1 MKLSKD
7 LILDTTE
14 AMIVA
19 CGFEATTLSKIAKQL
34 DVSHAALYK
43 YYRNKEDLFE
53 NLALRWLT
61 ETSQALMDWDATQS
75 QQPLHDWL
83 WQLAMTKKELYRE
96 KTEMFLLYTQ
106 FIEHNEKLVTN
117 HLNELAAKIETFA
130 EVDGLAMITA
140 FTAFHNPYFAPRWL
154 RDDHQAAFE
163 RVWQVVAPNK

>member
-19 CGFEATTLSKIAKQL
+19 HGFEATTLSEIAKKL
-34 DVSHAALYK
+34 TVSHAALYK

-53 NLALRWLT
+53 NLALRWLI
-61 ETSQALMDWDATQS
+61 ETSQGLMEWDATQS
-75 QQPLHDWL
+75 QAPLHDWL
-83 WQLAMTKKELYRE
+83 WELAVTKKELYQE

-106 FIEHNEKLVTN
+106 FIENNEKLVTN
-117 HLNELAAKIETFA
+117 HLNELAAKIETLA
-130 EVDGLAMITA
+130 KVDGFAVLTA

-154 RDDHQAAFE
+154 RESHQDDFE
-163 RVWQVVAPNK
+163 RVWRLFEK